1 MASTGRMLEMTR
13 AMMTPIPSPYF
24 VDKSD
29 KGNEDGSWCGGSSG
43 RRLGTS
49 VGEPML
55 NCFFFNA
62 SQVVRPGTK
71 NLNGFSL
78 LHPAFSLS
86 AVTRF
91 LAEVGGRLPET
102 SGQSLRHKFVVS

>member
-1 MASTGRMLEMTR
+1 MASAGRTLEMTR
-13 AMMTPIPSPYF
+13 AMMTRIPSPYF

-29 KGNEDGSWCGGSSG
+29 KGNEDSSWCGGSSG

-55 NCFFFNA
+55 NCSFFNA
-62 SQVVRPGTK
+62 SQVRHGTK
-71 NLNGFSL
+71 NLNGFSP

-86 AVTRF
+86 AVTHF

-102 SGQSLRHKFVVS
+102 TGQSLRHKFVVSL